1 MAKRYEP
8 IKSSADLQVNDTVT
22 FWLHGETVSG
32 VIARKHQ
39 HINLYQVVVT
49 SGMLEG
55 GDIWV
60 NQNALTNVPK
70 RIIETYQDFEAGDK
84 VYINPLSVYCG
95 RSARNPS
102 CEVSGFVTAVHPHY
116 VRVSWENGYDNSYGS
131 EADGYHTDPEQG
143 LHLCLCEEGISVQ
156 LQQTAVELE
165 CKTLSIKG
173 DMLFGSDLELF
184 VRDTRTNKIIPAGC
198 LIPGTKSSPHKLTN
212 GVCHPDG
219 LAVEVACPPA
229 STFKQLKANLDA
241 VLKEVKDKFFPE
253 EWYVFDDRCVVQAQ
267 DVQDIEKH
275 KRDNPEWFISGCA
288 PELDASSLP
297 QAHDRAT
304 YDWYYYDILPKV
316 KLRSK
321 DVYCA
326 GFHLHLGFTEWENT
340 AVNRLDAGF
349 LVRKIRK
356 NHDLINTERNKYYG
370 GANVFRMKPYGLEDR
385 TYGADVFMKHIDKLE
400 QVAYEY
406 KKHIMEALNAQSSRV

>member
-8 IKSSADLQVNDTVT
+8 IKSSADLQENDIVT
-22 FWLHGETVSG
+22 FSLDGDRVTG
-32 VIARKHQ
+32 VVKQKHLSLA
-39 HINLYQVVVT
+39 LYNVV
-49 SGMLEG
+49 LESEESSY
-55 GDIWV
+55 WV
-60 NQNALTNVPK
+60 HWRTLTHVPK
-70 RIIETYQDFEAGDK
+70 RIIETYRDFEVGDK
-84 VYINPLSVYCG
+84 VYINPLSTYCG
-95 RSARNPS
+95 RSPSNPS
-102 CEVSGFVTAVHPHY
+102 SEVVGVVIRTLPHS
-116 VRVSWENGYDNSYGS
+116 VRVRWEVGCENSYGF
-131 EADGYHTDPEQG
+131 EVNGYHRDPEQG
-143 LHLCLCEEGISVQ
+143 LHLCLCDEH
-156 LQQTAVELE
+156 LPTYPQQAAVEVA

-253 EWYVFDDRCVVQAQ
+253 EWYVFDDRCVVKAQ

-288 PELDASSLP
+288 PELDASDIP
-297 QAHDRAT
+297 TAYDRAT
-304 YDWYYYDILPKV
+304 YDCYYYDILPKV

-349 LVRKIRK
+349 LVRKIGK
-356 NHDLINTERNKYYG
+356 NHNLINTERNKYYG
-370 GANVFRMKPYGLEDR
+370 GADVFRMKPYGLEDR

-406 KKHIMEALNAQSSRV
+406 KKHIMEALNAKSSRV